1 MFCLNFAFYHRVTN
15 IRYLPAMVSL
25 TPGPIPVGY
34 SPCPNDTFIFD
45 AWVHR
50 RFRQELQPIPQLL
63 DVETL
68 NRKALV
74 GELPVTKLSLAAFA
88 HVADRYQVLSA
99 GAALGNNCGPLLIY
113 KQLPDFSAPGKIRV
127 AIPGQLT
134 TAHLLLRIFYP
145 ELVQTTEMVFSDIE
159 AAVLSGSVDLG
170 LIIHENRFTYADK
183 GLFKLADLGEKWE
196 DQFRMPLPLGCIAVL
211 RQLPDTV
218 KAGVQKAIHDS
229 VAWAFAHPGD
239 SRDYVRAHAQE
250 MSEAVQQQ
258 HISLYVNQ
266 FSLELGTEGRRA
278 IRCLLEAGHKAGFLP
293 LGKEPIFVTE

>member
-1 MFCLNFAFYHRVTN
+1 MEPL
-15 IRYLPAMVSL
+15 I
-25 TPGPIPVGY
+25 PGPIPVGY

-50 RFRQELQPIPQLL
+50 RIDHAFRPLPQLL

-68 NRKALV
+68 NRKSLI
-74 GELPVTKLSLAAFA
+74 GELPVTKLSLGAYA
-88 HVADRYQVLSA
+88 HVADRYQLLSA
-99 GAALGNNCGPLLIY
+99 GAALGKNCGPLLIY
-113 KQLPDFSAPGKIRV
+113 KQLPDFSAPEKIRV
-127 AIPGQLT
+127 AIPGRFT

-170 LIIHENRFTYADK
+170 LIIHENRFTYTGK

-196 DQFRMPLPLGCIAVL
+196 AQYRMPLPLGCIAVL
-211 RQLPDTV
+211 RQLPETV
-218 KAGVQKAIHDS
+218 KASLEKAIHDS

-239 SRDYVRAHAQE
+239 SREYVRAHAQE
-250 MSEAVQQQ
+250 MSEDVQQQ

-266 FSLELGTEGRRA
+266 FSLDLGMEGRRA
-278 IRCLLEAGHKAGFLP
+278 IRSLLEAGYKAGFLP
-293 LGKEPIFVTE
+293 SGKEPIFVTE